1 MSCIMKCVLL
11 SIFRVAK
18 KEGRVLNINEII
30 TLTFIP
36 VIIHKRNAQTCKV
49 YLKYVLNSVFFSI
62 FFCRCARELRVK
74 PHKVLVNCSREMLNN
89 SRNLHLKTGISK
101 CVFELL
107 QKRKQIMFELIQI
120 TWAQHRTVAINQ

>member
-1 MSCIMKCVLL
+1 MKCILL
-11 SIFRVAK
+11 SIFRDAK
-18 KEGRVLNINEII
+18 KEGKVLNINEII

-49 YLKYVLNSVFFSI
+49 YLKYVINSVYFRF

-89 SRNLHLKTGISK
+89 SRNLHLKTGITK

-107 QKRKQIMFELIQI
+107 QKRKQIMFELVQI
-120 TWAQHRTVAINQ
+120 T